1 MFGQNLL
8 DLAVKLV
15 RNEGNLQ
22 GQARRGPSLAGVLLL
37 FSSSSFSVPRQYHA
51 LLSTAHK
58 SDSGE
63 ALGTRL
69 PLVF

>member
-37 FSSSSFSVPRQYHA
+37 FPLPPFLSLVSIMLFFQLLISLA
-51 LLSTAHK
+51 L
-58 SDSGE
+58 D
-63 ALGTRL
+63 TRL
-69 PLVF
+69 QLGF

>member
-22 GQARRGPSLAGVLLL
+22 GQARRGPSIAGVLLFPL
-37 FSSSSFSVPRQYHA
+37 PRNVLRSNDIYHRTY
-51 LLSTAHK
+51 LDH
-58 SDSGE
+58 
-63 ALGTRL
+63 
-69 PLVF
+69 